1 MMRLVVPTRGVA
13 NATVAAD
20 QPAEFTPPDGEL
32 NVVLHSPVGG
42 RPQLGQRPGLRKS
55 FAERLGRD
63 GNREVQGMARIS
75 RASAITKFTLGA
87 TITVTGTAKRSE
99 LIAGNCYVFNP
110 ARDGS
115 IDALTVAGS
124 SGAVTQTRASEDS
137 TQTVTAAIGFPNTD
151 TPSWAAMHPSST
163 LAVFGFDYLSS
174 GQNRVLLVFVDPRD
188 GQPLGYRRIAPASE
202 ASIDN
207 AISGGAVFTDTAL
220 WVARGTKLH
229 RIGVEQVGAYLVPTG
244 AFDVPAATET
254 GVSVAG
260 VGRITGIAACKP
272 SGWRLYG
279 CFDGE
284 SSSGTLAGPTTT
296 LAAGYPAR
304 CVRAGVT
311 AWDEVGAGCV
321 RVAMGGTP
329 TLLDAY
335 VEVASGI
342 PIVHN
347 TLRFSQVLD
356 RAPRGCIPTAIA
368 AQPDGTGFV
377 VAFTNDGWGPTV
389 ADFPP
394 DGNRA
399 ASTLARFDSNGVM
412 EWEIDAQSRIPGE
425 AGGKR
430 ATVATTYPCDL
441 PDEDG
446 TNAGTTSKDGPAI
459 RALAIDRTGIVYAAG
474 RISAGRF
481 NVFSFGAAGGSLRWR
496 ARTESN
502 NPTDGTPDAWAA
514 PGAAG
519 RGTPARCIGIDG
531 ADGRVVVVGKTNR
544 THAAQATRTRS
555 AHVFRLDP
563 ADGVIVSVW
572 SVSADDEANGTSPVA
587 LAVGSGVS
595 ALGTPPYTNVDL

>member
-1 MMRLVVPTRGVA
+1 MRLVVPTRGAA

-20 QPAEFTPPDGEL
+20 QPEQFTPPDGES

-42 RPQLGQRPGLRKS
+42 RPQLGQRPGLRRS

-63 GNREVQGMARIS
+63 GARAIQGLARIS
-75 RASAITKFTLGA
+75 RASAITRFAIGS
-87 TITVTGTAKRSE
+87 TITVTGTARRSQ
-99 LIAGNCYVFNP
+99 LIAGNIYAFNP
-110 ARDGS
+110 ARDGAV
-115 IDALTVAGS
+115 DAVMIAGS
-124 SGAVTQTRASEDS
+124 AGAVTQTRASEDS
-137 TQTVTAAIGFPNTD
+137 TQTVTAAIGFPNSD
-151 TPSWAAMHPSST
+151 TPSWVAMHPSST
-163 LAVFGFDYLSS
+163 LAVAGFDYLAS
-174 GQNRVLLVFVDPRD
+174 GQNRVLLVFMDPRN
-188 GQPLGYRRIAPASE
+188 GTILGYRRIAPASE
-202 ASIDN
+202 ATIDN

-220 WVARGTKLH
+220 WVARGTRLH
-229 RIGVEQVGAYLVPTG
+229 RVGVQQVGTYLVPTG
-244 AFDVPAATET
+244 AFDVAPVTET
-254 GVSVAG
+254 GVSVSG

-284 SSSGTLAGPTTT
+284 SSSGTLASPTTT

-311 AWDEVGAGCV
+311 AWDEVGAGVV
-321 RVAMGGTP
+321 RVALGEAP
-329 TLLDAY
+329 TLTDAY
-335 VEVASGI
+335 VETSSGV
-342 PIVHN
+342 PIQHN

-389 ADFPP
+389 ADWTP
-394 DGNRA
+394 DGGRA
-399 ASTLARFDSNGVM
+399 PTTLARFDSNGVK
-412 EWEIDAQSRIPGE
+412 EWEVDAQSRIPGE

-474 RISAGRF
+474 RISVGRF
-481 NVFSFGAAGGSLRWR
+481 NVFSFGASGGSLRWR

-502 NPTDGTPDAWAA
+502 NPMSGGTVGPWAA
-514 PGAAG
+514 SGAAG

-531 ADGRVVVVGKTNR
+531 ADGRVIVAGRHNQSWGSADVLSR
-544 THAAQATRTRS
+544 W
-555 AHVFRLDP
+555 AHVFRLAP
-563 ADGVIVSVW
+563 ADGLIESVW
-572 SVSADDEANGTSPVA
+572 AVSSDDAANGTSPVA

-595 ALGTPPYTNVDL
+595 VLGTPPYTNTD